1 MRMPAFPFTTSPGIG
16 ILPANKRARRFLCG
30 APFDWL
36 KETHI
41 RAGILRRGKRCASLQ
56 EVWA

>member
-1 MRMPAFPFTTSPGIG
+1 M
-16 ILPANKRARRFLCG
+16 LPANRRARSFLCG

>member
-1 MRMPAFPFTTSPGIG
+1 MKMPAFPFATTPGISM
-16 ILPANKRARRFLCG
+16 LPANKRARILCG

-41 RAGILRRGKRCASLQ
+41 RAAILRRGKRCASLQ